1 LVQNRQVRVVVTGA
15 AGFLGSHVCERLA
28 EHGHEV
34 LGVDA
39 FTDFYDSSMKR
50 RNAAWLSHELGIEV
64 HERDVLDSGLSD
76 ELRGA
81 SAVCHLAGRPGVR
94 SPDLRRLELG
104 NVESTRRVM
113 RAAAS
118 AGVQRVLLAS
128 SSSVYAPA
136 GEPVREGAPL
146 APLSAYGRSKH
157 SAEQVA
163 AELASEHG
171 LELVVLRY
179 FTVYGPRQR
188 PDMAFARFL
197 SALLRRESMPLFG
210 NGSQRRDFTYAAD
223 AAEATALALERGR
236 AGAAYNVSGGRSVEL
251 THALSVLASEAG
263 SAPLLCDEP
272 SNPEEHQITE
282 ADLSLAARELGY
294 RPSVSLEDGIA
305 LQVAAATVPAV

>member
-1 LVQNRQVRVVVTGA
+1 
-15 AGFLGSHVCERLA
+15 
-28 EHGHEV
+28 
-34 LGVDA
+34 
-39 FTDFYDSSMKR
+39 M
-50 RNAAWLSHELGIEV
+50 
-64 HERDVLDSGLSD
+64 LDPGLSD

-94 SPDLRRLELG
+94 SADPRRLELG

-118 AGVQRVLLAS
+118 AGVRRVLLAS

-136 GEPVREGAPL
+136 GEPVARVRRSRRCGLRPL
-146 APLSAYGRSKH
+146 QAQRRAGC
-157 SAEQVA
+157 

-197 SALLRRESMPLFG
+197 SALLRRETMPLFG
-210 NGSQRRDFTYAAD
+210 GGSQRRDFTYAAD

-272 SNPEEHQITE
+272 SNPEEHQTTE